1 MTAWFSLLF
10 VFVLP
15 AADLGQRLLGVP
27 SVLVPVGD
35 LAVVALGVLLPRSIG
50 LRVGEARDARHVI
63 AACAMLATAVY
74 VLRVSA
80 FHFSPF
86 GENIYDLHYIA
97 SLVQA
102 QQWPA
107 PELWNPGAELR
118 HYYYLGF
125 YVVAFYTRLLGL
137 NPGTGY
143 LLFLV
148 AVPVLVFANY
158 WAAMRG
164 TVPFRAL
171 AAFTATFPSTG
182 LSLLVASGALPIGDH
197 VRGMAHV
204 RLPEWA
210 ELAEG
215 KGWLERVASGDAYPV
230 EGLAHLLGWLGDLH
244 PPVFTFLLLAIVI
257 GALSRSWAAQSTDP
271 DPAAVLIGAAAVP
284 LSFALNPWTLPC
296 FALLGACVVLRERT
310 LRGLLTGLIG
320 AAGMLI
326 VLMPLLLSLDLQTG
340 SVSLAWLPAERR
352 SSPLLFL
359 VTWGPLLLVS
369 LIMLFR
375 HRRPTLLLPFIAMV
389 IGLEVLLMDDPYGDR
404 YERFNGVLK
413 IGSLGLAGWTAAV
426 LVIASRNAGRWLATL
441 VLLPLL
447 AVSLLQLVDA
457 LAPSWRVPS
466 AERNWR
472 LHPVGTLRR
481 EDHRWLYTALAAQC
495 PGLTLEPRHGSAYAD
510 GPLVSTLL
518 GWPTY
523 SGWPSHLSQIG
534 AMGEVERRRSDTMQA
549 WFAEPSVE
557 LLRTW
562 NIRYVLID
570 ESLVWSRE
578 RVRALERVLHPH
590 YRLVELGGDA
600 GRVVG
605 YFSAATACADGVSVS
620 DSLRTT
626 RSTR

>member
-1 MTAWFSLLF
+1 M
-10 VFVLP
+10 
-15 AADLGQRLLGVP
+15 
-27 SVLVPVGD
+27 
-35 LAVVALGVLLPRSIG
+35 
-50 LRVGEARDARHVI
+50 
-63 AACAMLATAVY
+63 
-74 VLRVSA
+74 
-80 FHFSPF
+80 
-86 GENIYDLHYIA
+86 
-97 SLVQA
+97 
-102 QQWPA
+102 
-107 PELWNPGAELR
+107 
-118 HYYYLGF
+118 
-125 YVVAFYTRLLGL
+125 
-137 NPGTGY
+137 
-143 LLFLV
+143 
-148 AVPVLVFANY
+148 
-158 WAAMRG
+158 
-164 TVPFRAL
+164 
-171 AAFTATFPSTG
+171 
-182 LSLLVASGALPIGDH
+182 
-197 VRGMAHV
+197 
-204 RLPEWA
+204 
-210 ELAEG
+210 
-215 KGWLERVASGDAYPV
+215 
-230 EGLAHLLGWLGDLH
+230 
-244 PPVFTFLLLAIVI
+244 
-257 GALSRSWAAQSTDP
+257 
-271 DPAAVLIGAAAVP
+271 
-284 LSFALNPWTLPC
+284 
-296 FALLGACVVLRERT
+296 
-310 LRGLLTGLIG
+310 
-320 AAGMLI
+320 
-326 VLMPLLLSLDLQTG
+326 
-340 SVSLAWLPAERR
+340 
-352 SSPLLFL
+352 
-359 VTWGPLLLVS
+359 
-369 LIMLFR
+369 
-375 HRRPTLLLPFIAMV
+375 
-389 IGLEVLLMDDPYGDR
+389 
-404 YERFNGVLK
+404 
-413 IGSLGLAGWTAAV
+413 